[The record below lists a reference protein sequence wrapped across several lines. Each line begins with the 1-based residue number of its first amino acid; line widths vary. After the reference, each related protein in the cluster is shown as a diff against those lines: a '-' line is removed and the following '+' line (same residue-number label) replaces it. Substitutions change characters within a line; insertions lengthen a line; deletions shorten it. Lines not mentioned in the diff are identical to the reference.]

1 MKKVGRYVIVSELG
15 RGAMGV
21 VYRASDPT
29 IDRDVALKVLSLS
42 QGQEEGTNSPQEMF
56 MREVRAAGRLA
67 HPSIVTIYD
76 AFDDPVTQSSCI
88 VMELVPGVT
97 LEKML
102 ESGKP
107 PTVEQSLG
115 LIRQVAE
122 ALDYA
127 HRNKVIH
134 RDLKPANILVT
145 EDGRAKIT
153 DFGIAKVM
161 AREGV
166 ARTIGIMG
174 TPSYMSPEQVRG
186 GDIDARTDVFS
197 LGIMIFTMLTGQKP
211 FTGNTAAVMFKIV
224 YEDPALPSTVNTTL
238 DAAHDYVVRKCL
250 AKDRNQR
257 YSTVRDLLNDLDD
270 IQNGV
275 SPRSQSMAPAASS
288 QEPTP
293 VAEVPDHPSIPPLPV
308 SPEATAKPQ
317 APRMPP
323 PATPL
328 RMEPPA
334 PRPSSSTAD
343 PTVAM
348 PRSEPKRP
356 APFAP
361 LPRPGAPPHVTPPA
375 DAGPP
380 QGGKT
385 LVMQVPDLAGVSSPQ
400 VPKTPPAAKVPPAPP
415 NTPLMGQTLPM
426 RVPDLSAVSPQQPH
440 APAAPPTPQSGL
452 PLSGRTLPMQVP
464 DLSAVSLQSPPPPS
478 PPPPVV
484 PPPAPPVARPAPPPP
499 QPPVQRP
506 VAPEPRRPVPVPPA
520 PAPKFDVPAPPPAA
534 DSEATIQLDGAP
546 EPVASTSK
554 SKLIPVVAGIAAVVL
569 LAAAGVAGYL
579 KFHKSS
585 ANTPVQEAVK
595 VPDVIPPPVQAPPEA
610 LPPAPVTPMPEPAPQ
625 AKPTADA
632 AKKALLHKTRQPAV
646 AHPQPAP
653 QPQPQPAPQPPPQ
666 PVPAGPSPAEVAR
679 EEAAKL
685 ASTPRIINVVCSF
698 GLKEATFTFTGGG
711 KTLYQGTEKGK
722 KKKAGFLGLKGNYEG
737 AFNHTL
743 TVPAGV
749 AMIAVHVESKD
760 GSMDVTNTTKLP
772 AAGGFVP
779 TLSVQVEDDHLTL
792 NWKGAAGA
800 L

>member
-1 MKKVGRYVIVSELG
+1 MKKVGRYVILSELG

-21 VYRASDPT
+21 VYKASDPT
-29 IDRDVALKVLSLS
+29 IDREVALKVLSLS
-42 QGQEEGTNSPQEMF
+42 STNEEGTNSPQEMF

-76 AFDDPVTQSSCI
+76 AFDDPVNQTSCI

-97 LEKML
+97 LEKIL

-107 PTVEQSLG
+107 PTTEQSLD

-145 EDGRAKIT
+145 DDGRAKIT

-224 YEDPALPSTVNTTL
+224 YEDPAQPSTVNTGL
-238 DAAHDYVVRKCL
+238 SAAHDYIVKKCL

-257 YSTVRDLLNDLDD
+257 YFSVRDLLNDLDD

-275 SPRSQSMAPAASS
+275 APRSQTIAPVEASL
-288 QEPTP
+288 ETP
-293 VAEVPDHPSIPPLPV
+293 LATEVLDHPSIAPLSV
-308 SPEATAKPQ
+308 SSEATTKPQ

-323 PATPL
+323 PPTPL
-328 RMEPPA
+328 RMEPPVS
-334 PRPSSSTAD
+334 RSSSPGD
-343 PTVAM
+343 PTIAM
-348 PRSEPKRP
+348 PRSEPPRP
-356 APFAP
+356 APVIP
-361 LPRPGAPPHVTPPA
+361 PPSLPRPASPS
-375 DAGPP
+375 PP

-385 LVMQVPDLAGVSSPQ
+385 LVMQVPDLAGMSAQPSAHTPQ
-400 VPKTPPAAKVPPAPP
+400 VQRVPPAAKVPPAPP

-426 RVPDLSAVSPQQPH
+426 RVPDLSAVSPQETH
-440 APAAPPTPQSGL
+440 APATPPPAQPGL

-464 DLSAVSLQSPPPPS
+464 DLGALSSPRS
-478 PPPPVV
+478 QVLPPPVAKPT
-484 PPPAPPVARPAPPPP
+484 PPQQPVSQIPVAPKPPRPAPPPP
-499 QPPVQRP
+499 
-506 VAPEPRRPVPVPPA
+506 PA
-520 PAPKFDVPAPPPAA
+520 ASVTPTRVEVPAPSPVMT
-534 DSEATIQLDGAP
+534 SEQTIQLDDAP
-546 EPVASTSK
+546 EPVTTTSK
-554 SKLIPVVAGIAAVVL
+554 SKLIPFVAGIAAVVL

-579 KFHKSS
+579 KFHK
-585 ANTPVQEAVK
+585 AAVVLPVVQEAVK
-595 VPDVIPPPVQAPPEA
+595 APDVVPPPVQAPPET
-610 LPPAPVTPMPEPAPQ
+610 LPPAPETPVQQPGTAP
-625 AKPTADA
+625 KPTTDA
-632 AKKALLHKTRQPAV
+632 AKKALLHKTKQPSV
-646 AHPQPAP
+646 AHPAPAP
-653 QPQPQPAPQPPPQ
+653 QPQPQPAVIAPQPAPGPT
-666 PVPAGPSPAEVAR
+666 GPSPAEIAK

-685 ASTPRIINVVCSF
+685 ASAPRIINVVCNF
-698 GLKEATFTFTGGG
+698 GLKEATITFCGGG
-711 KTLYQGTEKGK
+711 KTLYKGTEKGK
-722 KKKAGFLGLKGNYEG
+722 KKKSGFLGLKGNYEG
-737 AFNHTL
+737 SFNHTL
-743 TVPAGV
+743 TVPPGV
-749 AMIAVHVESKD
+749 AVISVHVESKD

-779 TLSVQVEDDHLTL
+779 TLSVQVDDDHLTL
-792 NWKGAAGA
+792 VWKGAAGA